1 MIDLITELNLDF
13 DFDINLDADA
23 RTYHPINSYGV
34 IGDCRSAV
42 LVAPDGSVDWGC
54 LPDFDSPAI
63 FCRLLDAEHG
73 GYFQIAPT
81 DSTIPGL
88 QHYLP
93 ESNVLQTRFTSIA
106 GEVVLTD
113 FMPVETLSALP
124 FQEMKD
130 TTWTGGEDARYCLVR
145 IVECTRGE
153 LPITMTL
160 KATPQ
165 YAGASSAAYLVSEN
179 TGAVI
184 SGGEQHLGLA
194 IMDTH
199 RFPSFSMFVEQG
211 FKEIAPTVIAQ
222 ATLHQGERLL
232 FAIGMASTAQAA
244 CIIAEYP
251 LCQSDFEE
259 ALTHTLRCWQT
270 WVKHSTY
277 QGRYAELVQRST
289 LVLKMMTYAPTGAI
303 VAAPTT
309 SLPEE
314 LGMVRNWDYRY
325 TWLRD
330 ATFTLYA
337 LGALGYTEEAHAFTY
352 WLRRLSY
359 SSGDDLQIMYG
370 IRGERDLVERELPH
384 LSGYRSSRPVRIGN
398 GAAHQKQMDVF
409 GEVLDCIHFYRRQG
423 CFERYGEALDGP
435 MWEMMRT
442 LVEHVCAHWDE
453 PDSGIWEMR
462 GDPRHFV
469 YSKVMCWVALD
480 RGIRAA
486 QQLHLEA
493 DLPRW
498 CFIRDQIR
506 ADILSQG
513 FNTTLGAFTQSY
525 EDTALDA
532 ANLLLPLVGFISPN
546 DPRMRSTV
554 ERIIE
559 HLTDEQGF
567 VYRYNSC
574 DGVAGSEGTFAICTF
589 WLVDNLAM
597 QGRVTEA
604 RALFERLLTYAGRL
618 GLFSE
623 EIDTHANVAL
633 GNYPQAFTHI
643 ALINS
648 ALNLQKAERRFTEH
662 HTDPI
667 MAAIKLQGHSW

>member
-1 MIDLITELNLDF
+1 MIDLKTDLYTDIDITT
-13 DFDINLDADA
+13 
-23 RTYHPINSYGV
+23 RKYQPINSYGV
-34 IGDCRSAV
+34 IGDCRSVV

-54 LPDFDSPAI
+54 LPDFDSPAM

-81 DSTIPGL
+81 ESTIPGL
-88 QHYLP
+88 QSYLP

-113 FMPVETLSALP
+113 FMPVETLSAMR
-124 FQEMKD
+124 FQEMHD
-130 TTWTGGEDARYCLVR
+130 TSKPGGEDARYSLVR
-145 IVECTRGE
+145 IVECIRGQM
-153 LPITMTL
+153 PITMIL

-165 YAGASSAAYLVSEN
+165 YAAASSATQLVSAN

-184 SGGEQHLGLA
+184 SGGEQHLGLTIVGA
-194 IMDTH
+194 H
-199 RFPSFSMFVEQG
+199 QFPSFSMFVEQDT
-211 FKEIAPTVIAQ
+211 EETTPAVIAQ
-222 ATLHQGERLL
+222 ATLHQGERML
-232 FAIGMASTAQAA
+232 FAVGVASTAQGARML
-244 CIIAEYP
+244 AEY
-251 LCQSDFEE
+251 QSHQYDFEE
-259 ALTHTLRCWQT
+259 ALSQTLHSWQT
-270 WVKHSTY
+270 WAARSFY
-277 QGRYAELVQRST
+277 RGAYAELVQRSA

-337 LGALGYTEEAHAFTY
+337 FGALGYTEEAHAFTH
-352 WLRRLSY
+352 WLRRLSF

-384 LSGYRSSRPVRIGN
+384 LSGYCDSRPVRIGN
-398 GAAHQKQMDVF
+398 GAARQKQLDIF
-409 GEVLDCIHFYRRQG
+409 GEVLDCIHFFRRQG
-423 CFERYGEALDGP
+423 GFERSDEELDGP
-435 MWEMMRT
+435 LWDMMRT
-442 LVEHVCAHWDE
+442 LVEYVCSHWQE
-453 PDSGIWEMR
+453 PDNGIWEMR
-462 GDPRHFV
+462 GAPRHFL

-480 RGIRAA
+480 RAIRAA
-486 QQLHLEA
+486 QELHLEA
-493 DLPRW
+493 DLTRW
-498 CFIRDQIR
+498 CFIREQIR
-506 ADILSQG
+506 TDILERG
-513 FNTTLGAFTQSY
+513 YNTRLGAFTQAY
-525 EDTALDA
+525 DDTALDA
-532 ANLLLPLVGFISPN
+532 ANLLLPLVGFISPD

-574 DGVAGSEGTFAICTF
+574 DGVAGSEGTFTICTF

-623 EIDTHANVAL
+623 EIDSQENMAL
-633 GNYPQAFTHI
+633 GNYPQAFSHI

-648 ALNLQKAERRFTEH
+648 ALNLYKAERRFTER
-662 HTDPI
+662 HTEPI
-667 MAAIKLQGHSW
+667 MAAITIKL

>member
-1 MIDLITELNLDF
+1 MYMIDLKTNVETKIDSAIRN
-13 DFDINLDADA
+13 
-23 RTYHPINSYGV
+23 YQPINSYGV
-34 IGDCRSAV
+34 IGDCSSVV

-63 FCRLLDAEHG
+63 FCRLLDTERG

-81 DSTIPGL
+81 GSTIPGL
-88 QHYLP
+88 HSYLP

-124 FQEMKD
+124 FQEMQD
-130 TTWTGGEDARYCLVR
+130 TTQSGGEDAHYSLVR
-145 IVECTRGE
+145 IVECTHGE
-153 LPITMTL
+153 LPITMIL

-165 YAGASSAAYLVSEN
+165 YAAVSSAAHLVPAN
-179 TGAVI
+179 TGVVI
-184 SGGEQHLGLA
+184 SGGDQHLGLT
-194 IMDTH
+194 IVGTNQI
-199 RFPSFSMFVEQG
+199 PSFSMFVEQDTG
-211 FKEIAPTVIAQ
+211 ESIPTVIAQ
-222 ATLHQGERLL
+222 ATLHQGERLV
-232 FAIGMASTAQAA
+232 FAVGVASTTQGARML
-244 CIIAEYP
+244 AEYKS
-251 LCQSDFEE
+251 LQYNFEE
-259 ALTHTLRCWQT
+259 ALAQTLRCWQT
-270 WVKHSTY
+270 WAAHSTY
-277 QGRYAELVQRST
+277 QGAYAEMVQRSA

-337 LGALGYTEEAHAFTY
+337 FGALGYTEETRAFTH
-352 WLRRLSY
+352 WLRQLTY
-359 SSGDDLQIMYG
+359 SSGDDIQIMYG
-370 IRGERDLVERELPH
+370 IRGERDLAEQELPH
-384 LSGYRSSRPVRIGN
+384 LSGYCDSRPVRIGN
-398 GAAHQKQMDVF
+398 GAANQKQLDIY
-409 GEVLDCIHFYRRQG
+409 GEVLDCIHFFRRQG
-423 CFERYGEALDGP
+423 GFERCDEELDGP

-442 LVEHVCAHWDE
+442 LIEYVCSHWHE
-453 PDSGIWEMR
+453 PDSGIWEVR
-462 GDPRHFV
+462 GGPRHFL

-486 QQLHLEA
+486 QQLHLDA

-498 CFIRDQIR
+498 CFIREQIR
-506 ADILSQG
+506 AGILERG
-513 FNTTLGAFTQSY
+513 YNTTLGAFTQAY
-525 EDTALDA
+525 DDTALDA
-532 ANLLLPLVGFISPN
+532 ANLLLPLVGFISPD
-546 DPRMRSTV
+546 DPRMHSTV

-567 VYRYNSC
+567 VYRYNSS
-574 DGVAGSEGTFAICTF
+574 DGVAGSEGTFTICSF

-604 RALFERLLTYAGRL
+604 RALFERLLSYAGRL

-623 EIDTHANVAL
+623 EIDTRENVAL
-633 GNYPQAFTHI
+633 GNYPQAFSHI

-648 ALNLQKAERRFTEH
+648 ALNLQKAEQRYAERYTE
-662 HTDPI
+662 PI
-667 MAAIKLQGHSW
+667 MAAITVKLQ